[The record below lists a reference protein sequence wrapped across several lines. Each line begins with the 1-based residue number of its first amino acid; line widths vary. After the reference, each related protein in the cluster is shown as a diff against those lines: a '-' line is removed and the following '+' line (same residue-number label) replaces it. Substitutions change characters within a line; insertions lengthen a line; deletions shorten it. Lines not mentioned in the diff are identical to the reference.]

1 MPGRGAVAT
10 GSTTFGASI
19 TWEDGL
25 KYRNAAI
32 AAITRAIVAF
42 ILSGY
47 VSVAR
52 FDYLLSLSAT
62 HPEQTPGRIP
72 TRIEKADFCLKSIN
86 HAGHC
91 KALAVACP
99 RPRASLGWRLSVGK
113 STGD

>member
-32 AAITRAIVAF
+32 AAITRAIAVF

-52 FDYLLSLSAT
+52 FDYLESLPAT
-62 HPEQTPGRIP
+62 HPGQTPQGFRPESRSRISVLKL
-72 TRIEKADFCLKSIN
+72 KA
-86 HAGHC
+86 
-91 KALAVACP
+91 
-99 RPRASLGWRLSVGK
+99 
-113 STGD
+113 